1 MFSFKHS
8 FSPLNGRGGTKE
20 NEPLEYTMK
29 STNRKVITGEPVKQP
44 VRAKNGKTSE
54 MFDLRKTFYEIH
66 PIIDRKFWY
75 FPVAISIKQV
85 KRHKSK
91 ELI

>member
-1 MFSFKHS
+1 MFSYKHS

-20 NEPLEYTMK
+20 NEPLEYTTK
-29 STNRKVITGEPVKQP
+29 STNRKVITGEERQQP
-44 VRAKNGKTSE
+44 VRAIKGKKSKI
-54 MFDLRKTFYEIH
+54 FDLRKNFYEIY
-66 PIIDRKFWY
+66 PNINRKFSN
-75 FPVAISIKQV
+75 FPVVISIKQA